1 MFSLY
6 MSNVGQDRF
15 EVMRV
20 LTGECQVPF
29 ADAKSM
35 LTGARTKVMTAE
47 FAALRKLQER
57 LEAMGAETVIEVPI
71 QRRNDSM

>member
-6 MSNVGQDRF
+6 MTNVGQDRF
-15 EVMRV
+15 EVIRV
-20 LTGECQVPF
+20 LQGEYQVPF
-29 ADAKSM
+29 ADAKMM
-35 LTGARTKVMTAE
+35 LTGARTKIMTAE
-47 FAALRKLQER
+47 VAALRKLQER